1 MRSILALSLLA
12 AGALAGCT
20 DAYGNGGSIT
30 SSQTGRA
37 ALGAG
42 AGAIIADATDQN
54 IVAGAALG
62 ALAGGASC
70 NAGVGYCNR

>member
-12 AGALAGCT
+12 VGALAGCN
-20 DAYGNGGSIT
+20 DPYGGGIT
-30 SSQTGRA
+30 SSQGGRA

-70 NAGVGYCNR
+70 NAGIGYCNR

>member
-1 MRSILALSLLA
+1 MRSILALALLSV
-12 AGALAGCT
+12 GVLAGCN
-20 DAYGNGGSIT
+20 DPYGGNVT
-30 SSQTGRA
+30 QSQGGRA
-37 ALGAG
+37 LLGAG